1 MSEVA
6 QGYADSTRKALKRF
20 KKETEKL
27 YGKRLKGII
36 LYGSWARGEA
46 TEDSDIDLLVMLE
59 GQVVPGREIDRMI
72 DIVTEIN
79 LEYGVLIAV
88 YPVSEENY
96 AAINSPLLINVRREG
111 VSV

>member
-6 QGYADSTRKALKRF
+6 QGYVGSTRKALERF